1 MSNGKT
7 KELLSYMN
15 SFNSS
20 DEIDEKLNCLKSI
33 ISYSQYTVSDY
44 KTVIYFLIEKTLTI
58 HSLFEK
64 ESAETNEIKKYLN
77 NFTKFNDDYKCV
89 NELYQGFYSFKLI
102 ELNSDSNSTTNTT
115 FYYKKDNS
123 LLPDRYETLEK
134 ILKEEHI
141 NLIDVY
147 NALSTIRFDTYD
159 KGKQWRIIEIYFT
172 WYHTFSKSQKKQLK
186 EIYDNYLTSLIGRKS
201 IKKMYIEIF
210 LPDISQYEFK
220 FPITDCK
227 FTQTLNGLFSL
238 YYYITVKESELNEVD
253 IMKFYF
259 IIQVALES
267 FTFELEELNKF
278 YLLFLFFK
286 QKEKLS
292 TLHSKHLPS
301 QDSLFPK
308 QITVMKQRVY
318 EMISFFYNISPSPL
332 VLLTEDNINFT
343 VSIVELYY
351 YNQKYIHNDLS
362 SYQNNLLSL
371 ESQIFDIYK
380 ENTHMNKGLTS
391 LKTFFID
398 EKLKLIFY
406 DLVSEIRKEITPFC
420 RMRDL
425 YISFFPFGSV
435 TQFLSGDN
443 ADLDIYMNIKANHN
457 DSELTTLTNLLSYIE
472 KSVKKIDNKMVTR
485 VTTRLCLFTFEY
497 RKVKIDLNVFGI
509 CSVLGSSLLR
519 EYSLYDARLSI
530 LGVTLKSVIKK
541 YKIKNNDNMKNYL
554 NSFSWMLLLITF
566 LQDVIDPPVLP
577 KLLSIT
583 NVEKHSIL
591 VGGKMDE
598 RTHKKRLGDVIET
611 SYRSE
616 FYLADFTKI
625 KEYDNFVSLNKM
637 SCSELFI
644 KFTEFIGFF
653 FNSDYVFVNAGFE
666 KTSFMP
672 KLNIKNLKFDVDFSK
687 FYKRILKRTMQG
699 EQTKMLIREPFDH
712 SYNPANE
719 VKPEFMNIIQKTFRD
734 LYRNMIKNG
743 EL

>member
-1 MSNGKT
+1 MSSGKT

-15 SFNSS
+15 LFNSA
-20 DEIDEKLNCLKSI
+20 DTIEEKLKFLKNI
-33 ISYSQYTVSDY
+33 ISHSQYTVSEY
-44 KTVIYFLIEKTLTI
+44 KTVIFFLIQNTITI
-58 HSLFEK
+58 HSLFANNSQ
-64 ESAETNEIKKYLN
+64 ESNEIKKYLN

-89 NELYQGFYSFKLI
+89 NELYEGFFSFKLI
-102 ELNSDSNSTTNTT
+102 ELSSDSNSTTNTT
-115 FYYKKDNS
+115 YYYKKDPS

-134 ILKEEHI
+134 ILNREHI

-147 NALSTIRFDTYD
+147 NALSTMKFYTYD
-159 KGKQWRIIEIYFT
+159 KEKQWRIIELYFT

-186 EIYDNYLTSLIGRKS
+186 EIYDNYLSSLIEQKS
-201 IKKMYIEIF
+201 IKKLYMEIF

-220 FPITDCK
+220 FPITNCK

-238 YYYITVKESELNEVD
+238 YYYITVNESELSELD
-253 IMKFYF
+253 TMKFYF
-259 IIQVALES
+259 IIQVAFES
-267 FTFELEELNKF
+267 FNFELSELNKF
-278 YLLFLFFK
+278 YILFLFFK
-286 QKEKLS
+286 QKEKVS
-292 TLHSKHLPS
+292 TLHSKHITS
-301 QDSLFPK
+301 QESLFPK

-343 VSIVELYY
+343 VSIVELYH
-351 YNQKYIHNDLS
+351 YNQKFIHKDLP
-362 SYQNNLLSL
+362 SYQSNLLSL

-380 ENTHMNKGLTS
+380 ENTHMSKGLRA
-391 LKTFFID
+391 LKTFYID
-398 EKLKLIFY
+398 EKLKVIFF
-406 DLVSEIRKEITPFC
+406 DLVSEIRREISTFC
-420 RMRDL
+420 RMSDL
-425 YISFFPFGSV
+425 HIYFFPFGSV

-443 ADLDIYMNIKANHN
+443 ADLDIYMHIKANRDAN
-457 DSELTTLTNLLSYIE
+457 EVETLTNLLTHIE
-472 KSVKKIDNKMVTR
+472 NSIKKIDKKMITR

-497 RKVKIDLNVFGI
+497 RKVKIDLNFYGI

-541 YKIKNNDNMKNYL
+541 YKIKNDDNMKNYL

-566 LQDVIDPPVLP
+566 MQDVVDPPVLP

-583 NVEKHSIL
+583 NVEKQSIL
-591 VGGKMDE
+591 VGGKLDE
-598 RTHKKRLGDVIET
+598 KTHKKNLRDVIET
-611 SYRSE
+611 SYHSN
-616 FYLADFTKI
+616 FYLVDFRKI
-625 KEYDNFVSLNKM
+625 NEYNNFVSVNKM

-666 KTSFMP
+666 KPSFMP
-672 KLNIKNLKFDVDFSK
+672 KLNIKHFKFDIDFVK
-687 FYKRILKRTMQG
+687 FYKSFIRRNMVG

-734 LYRNMIKNG
+734 LYRNMIEKG